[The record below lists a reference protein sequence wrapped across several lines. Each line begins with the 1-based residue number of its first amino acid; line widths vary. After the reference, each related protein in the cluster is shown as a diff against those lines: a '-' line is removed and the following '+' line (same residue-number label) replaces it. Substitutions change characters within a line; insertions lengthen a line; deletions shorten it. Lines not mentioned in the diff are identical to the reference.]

1 VTEDVT
7 VRGLLEG
14 EVVTRP
20 ARLSFAAHV
29 GRGHSAYVFE
39 LLGIGIAYF
48 VLAKIGL
55 TLASTNPSTSAI
67 WPATGFA
74 LASVLVWGYRVGPAV
89 FVAAFAANVTNG
101 ALIYAATAIAL
112 GNMLEALVAAWLVNL
127 WSDGRETFTTP
138 MGVAK
143 FALICVPST
152 IISATVGS
160 VGLILAGHGEPVVFA
175 TTWITWWLGDL
186 AGAMVVAPFVVLWA
200 ASELHS
206 LERIRSWEAGAIVA
220 VISAVGVI
228 AFSPLI
234 EQTRYRD
241 PLGFLALVPLL
252 WAALRRD
259 QRETATVAIV
269 LACFAVWGTLAG
281 GGPFARSDL
290 NDSFLLLV
298 MFFISISVPS
308 LALSADVLLRRRSE
322 ERLRR
327 TQEELETRARQLKDI
342 AESFRESNV
351 QLEERVEQRT
361 HNLRES
367 LQQQTATAD
376 MLKVISRST
385 FDLQAVLET
394 LTETAARLCR
404 ADRAAIRLAKDG
416 AYYHVA
422 SYGFT
427 PEQKEYMKEHAL
439 RPDRGSVTGRVV
451 LQGKA
456 VHVVDTKADA
466 EMRLTAGSG
475 FANVR
480 TVLGVP
486 MLREATPTGVL
497 ILTRSTVEPFTDK
510 QIELVTTFADQAA
523 IAIENV
529 RLFDEIQDKSRQL
542 QLASEHKSQFVA
554 SMSHEL
560 RTPLNAIIGLTEMM
574 VTNAPRFGVE
584 KALDPLKRVHAAG
597 THLRGLI
604 NHVLDLSKIE
614 AGKLELNPE
623 SVNLAPLIDEVIG
636 TAGQLAQ
643 QNGNRLVVEVQENL
657 GALIADP
664 MRMRQI
670 LLNLLSNACK
680 FTKQG
685 EVKLTA
691 RKIANGGN
699 WIELAVCDTGI
710 GMTPEQQAKLF
721 AEFTQADSLTARRFG
736 GTGLG
741 LAISRKLARM
751 MGGDVTVASEPGKG
765 SVFTVRLPGSAE
777 S

>member
-1 VTEDVT
+1 M
-7 VRGLLEG
+7 EG
-14 EVVTRP
+14 EVATRP
-20 ARLSFAAHV
+20 ARRSFAAHV
-29 GRGHSAYVFE
+29 GRGHTAYVFE

-74 LASVLVWGYRVGPAV
+74 LASALVWGYRVGPAV

-101 ALIYAATAIAL
+101 ASIYAATAIAL

-138 MGVAK
+138 MAVAK

-152 IISATVGS
+152 IISATVGT

-220 VISAVGVI
+220 VIIAVGVI

-290 NDSFLLLV
+290 NVLSLLLV

-322 ERLRR
+322 ERLRS

-351 QLEERVEQRT
+351 QLEQRVEQRT

-367 LQQQTATAD
+367 LQQQTATAEC
-376 MLKVISRST
+376 SRSS
-385 FDLQAVLET
+385 
-394 LTETAARLCR
+394 AARPSICR
-404 ADRAAIRLAKDG
+404 RCSKRSPRRRHAFAARIGLPSGSPRTAPTIMSRA
-416 AYYHVA
+416 
-422 SYGFT
+422 T
-427 PEQKEYMKEHAL
+427 
-439 RPDRGSVTGRVV
+439 GSPRS
-451 LQGKA
+451 
-456 VHVVDTKADA
+456 
-466 EMRLTAGSG
+466 R
-475 FANVR
+475 
-480 TVLGVP
+480 
-486 MLREATPTGVL
+486 
-497 ILTRSTVEPFTDK
+497 RST
-510 QIELVTTFADQAA
+510 
-523 IAIENV
+523 
-529 RLFDEIQDKSRQL
+529 
-542 QLASEHKSQFVA
+542 
-554 SMSHEL
+554 
-560 RTPLNAIIGLTEMM
+560 
-574 VTNAPRFGVE
+574 
-584 KALDPLKRVHAAG
+584 
-597 THLRGLI
+597 
-604 NHVLDLSKIE
+604 
-614 AGKLELNPE
+614 
-623 SVNLAPLIDEVIG
+623 
-636 TAGQLAQ
+636 
-643 QNGNRLVVEVQENL
+643 
-657 GALIADP
+657 
-664 MRMRQI
+664 
-670 LLNLLSNACK
+670 
-680 FTKQG
+680 
-685 EVKLTA
+685 
-691 RKIANGGN
+691 
-699 WIELAVCDTGI
+699 
-710 GMTPEQQAKLF
+710 
-721 AEFTQADSLTARRFG
+721 
-736 GTGLG
+736 
-741 LAISRKLARM
+741 
-751 MGGDVTVASEPGKG
+751 
-765 SVFTVRLPGSAE
+765 
-777 S
+777 

>member
-1 VTEDVT
+1 MLDLAQLAAALADAPDELEPLVRMKVRFRASRSPTRTART
-7 VRGLLEG
+7 VAIGALEG
-14 EVVTRP
+14 EVATRP
-20 ARLSFAAHV
+20 ARRSFAAHV

-74 LASVLVWGYRVGPAV
+74 LASALVWGYRVGPAV

-138 MGVAK
+138 MAVAK

-152 IISATVGS
+152 IISATVGT

-220 VISAVGVI
+220 VIIAVGVI

-259 QRETATVAIV
+259 QRGNSDRRHCSR
-269 LACFAVWGTLAG
+269 LLCAG
-281 GGPFARSDL
+281 RWRAAGPLRSDL
-290 NDSFLLLV
+290 NDLFLLLV

-342 AESFRESNV
+342 AESFRELNV

-451 LQGKA
+451 LQELPFMPRTSRCGDEA
-456 VHVVDTKADA
+456 DCRIRVRQRAHSPRRADA
-466 EMRLTAGSG
+466 ARGNSDW
-475 FANVR
+475 R
-480 TVLGVP
+480 
-486 MLREATPTGVL
+486 
-497 ILTRSTVEPFTDK
+497 
-510 QIELVTTFADQAA
+510 AD
-523 IAIENV
+523 
-529 RLFDEIQDKSRQL
+529 
-542 QLASEHKSQFVA
+542 
-554 SMSHEL
+554 
-560 RTPLNAIIGLTEMM
+560 
-574 VTNAPRFGVE
+574 
-584 KALDPLKRVHAAG
+584 LD
-597 THLRGLI
+597 
-604 NHVLDLSKIE
+604 
-614 AGKLELNPE
+614 
-623 SVNLAPLIDEVIG
+623 
-636 TAGQLAQ
+636 AQ
-643 QNGNRLVVEVQENL
+643 HR
-657 GALIADP
+657 
-664 MRMRQI
+664 
-670 LLNLLSNACK
+670 
-680 FTKQG
+680 
-685 EVKLTA
+685 
-691 RKIANGGN
+691 
-699 WIELAVCDTGI
+699 
-710 GMTPEQQAKLF
+710 
-721 AEFTQADSLTARRFG
+721 
-736 GTGLG
+736 
-741 LAISRKLARM
+741 
-751 MGGDVTVASEPGKG
+751 
-765 SVFTVRLPGSAE
+765 
-777 S
+777 

>member
-1 VTEDVT
+1 
-7 VRGLLEG
+7 
-14 EVVTRP
+14 
-20 ARLSFAAHV
+20 
-29 GRGHSAYVFE
+29 
-39 LLGIGIAYF
+39 
-48 VLAKIGL
+48 
-55 TLASTNPSTSAI
+55 
-67 WPATGFA
+67 
-74 LASVLVWGYRVGPAV
+74 
-89 FVAAFAANVTNG
+89 
-101 ALIYAATAIAL
+101 
-112 GNMLEALVAAWLVNL
+112 MLEALVAAWLINL

-152 IISATVGS
+152 IISATVGT
-160 VGLILAGHGEPVVFA
+160 VGLILADHGEPVVFA

-361 HNLRES
+361 RNLRES

-376 MLKVISRST
+376 VLKVISRST
-385 FDLQAVLET
+385 FDLQAVLAT
-394 LTETAARLCR
+394 LVESAARLCD
-404 ADRAAIRLAKDG
+404 ADQGHDNSPKGRRVLSRRGLRVLAGFMEYVKDLP
-416 AYYHVA
+416 VE
-422 SYGFT
+422 
-427 PEQKEYMKEHAL
+427 PE
-439 RPDRGSVTGRVV
+439 RGTVTGRV
-451 LQGKA
+451 LLEGKIVHIADVQADPDFTLCGGAEIGRLSHRARRADAARGHPDRRVGIDALTGAA
-456 VHVVDTKADA
+456 VHRQAD
-466 EMRLTAGSG
+466 
-475 FANVR
+475 R
-480 TVLGVP
+480 TG
-486 MLREATPTGVL
+486 
-497 ILTRSTVEPFTDK
+497 
-510 QIELVTTFADQAA
+510 QTFADQAA

-542 QLASEHKSQFVA
+542 AAGQRAQVA
-554 SMSHEL
+554 VRRQHE
-560 RTPLNAIIGLTEMM
+560 
-574 VTNAPRFGVE
+574 PR
-584 KALDPLKRVHAAG
+584 AAHAAQCHYRPDRDDG
-597 THLRGLI
+597 HQR
-604 NHVLDLSKIE
+604 
-614 AGKLELNPE
+614 A
-623 SVNLAPLIDEVIG
+623 
-636 TAGQLAQ
+636 
-643 QNGNRLVVEVQENL
+643 
-657 GALIADP
+657 
-664 MRMRQI
+664 
-670 LLNLLSNACK
+670 
-680 FTKQG
+680 
-685 EVKLTA
+685 
-691 RKIANGGN
+691 
-699 WIELAVCDTGI
+699 AVRSR
-710 GMTPEQQAKLF
+710 E
-721 AEFTQADSLTARRFG
+721 
-736 GTGLG
+736 GTGP
-741 LAISRKLARM
+741 AQARSRRWHSSARP
-751 MGGDVTVASEPGKG
+751 DQPGARSLQDRSRQAG
-765 SVFTVRLPGSAE
+765 TQPGERQSRSADR
-777 S
+777 